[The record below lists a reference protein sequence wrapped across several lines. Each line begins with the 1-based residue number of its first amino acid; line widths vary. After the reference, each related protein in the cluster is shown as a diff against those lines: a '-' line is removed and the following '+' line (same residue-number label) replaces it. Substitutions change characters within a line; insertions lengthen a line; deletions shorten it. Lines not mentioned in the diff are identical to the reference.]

1 MNKRYKKYLK
11 FFITLLIVFI
21 SFNFYRI
28 YLYHPYQS
36 LYFNSLLTKQFKN
49 KFEVDF
55 TGLSGIKFLR
65 NIAKQDDRENIKIG
79 VNSWYPL
86 WRMKE
91 LLSKEDK
98 KRITIVHNN
107 LDEADYIYSNRI
119 YNVNKKISKKFKLDD
134 NFILDKQLII
144 DGIIVYEVFKK

>member
-1 MNKRYKKYLK
+1 
-11 FFITLLIVFI
+11 
-21 SFNFYRI
+21 
-28 YLYHPYQS
+28 
-36 LYFNSLLTKQFKN
+36 
-49 KFEVDF
+49 
-55 TGLSGIKFLR
+55 
-65 NIAKQDDRENIKIG
+65 
-79 VNSWYPL
+79 
-86 WRMKE
+86 MKE

-119 YNVNKKISKKFKLDD
+119 YNVNKKISKKFKLDE